1 MKLEADLHTHTIAS
15 GHAYSTFKEM
25 VEAADQKGLK
35 MIAITDHGPN
45 MSGAPDSEFFFNTI
59 IWSRMINGVHVLRGI
74 EANIIDT
81 KGQLDLPD
89 EILDQLDI
97 VLAGFHTG
105 TGYRGST
112 VEDNTKAMIA
122 ALENPRVHIITH
134 PGNPRFP
141 IDFEKVVLA
150 ARDCGKA
157 LEINNSSF
165 FIRPKSIEFCVR
177 IAELAKEHGVMVA
190 VNSDAH
196 IYYQVGDFSL
206 AMGIIDR
213 AGIEKSQIINSSTE
227 HVRNFLTQHGKNID

>member
-1 MKLEADLHTHTIAS
+1 MKLEADLHTHTMAS

-25 VEAADQKGLK
+25 VEAAQQKGLK

-45 MSGAPDSEFFFNTI
+45 MPGAPDSEYFFNTL
-59 IWSRMINGVHVLRGI
+59 IWSRLINGVHVLRGI

-112 VEDNTKAMIA
+112 VEDHTKAMIA

-150 ARDCGKA
+150 AKENGKA

-165 FIRPKSIEFCVR
+165 FIRPKSIESCLR
-177 IAELAKEHGVMVA
+177 IAELARQHRVLVA

-206 AMGIIDR
+206 AMGIINK
-213 AGIEKSQIINSSTE
+213 AGIEKDQIINSSTE
-227 HVRNFLTQHGKNID
+227 FIKKFLAQHGKNID